1 MAKRNNTNLR
11 LENHAIADN
20 EGGILARLLRGI
32 INSKGW
38 TNKIGFFV
46 DRYGNKQKNSSQYSK
61 VKSKSTIIT
70 NLTSSSIT
78 FKVFIDLL
86 KNVFN
91 VKKMTIIIEAEFSDG
106 EKASSHVTFT
116 MDNIKEKEDEQT

>member
-11 LENHAIADN
+11 LENHSIADN

-32 INSKGW
+32 INNKGW
-38 TNKIGFFV
+38 SNKIGFFV
-46 DRYGNKQKNSSQYSK
+46 DRYGNRQKNANQYSK

-70 NLTSSSIT
+70 NLTSPSIT

-91 VKKMTIIIEAEFSDG
+91 VKKMTIIVEAEFSDG
-106 EKASSHVTFT
+106 EKESTFVTFT
-116 MDNIKEKEDEQT
+116 MDNIKEKEDDRE